1 MKMKEKRE
9 TRREEDGPNGISFV
23 LSFSFRGGGGQI
35 PEAQT
40 ESERK
45 GDVPGSNHGDSTAYR
60 SGFSAGASGNAL
72 SQKGRGWG
80 IALISLILGLTIG
93 WMRSEPHVSM
103 FDLPLIGCGA
113 FHRLPPGG
121 GLH

>member
-40 ESERK
+40 ESERE

-60 SGFSAGASGNAL
+60 SGFSALGLVGMHFPRRGAGGAS
-72 SQKGRGWG
+72 R
-80 IALISLILGLTIG
+80 
-93 WMRSEPHVSM
+93 
-103 FDLPLIGCGA
+103 
-113 FHRLPPGG
+113 
-121 GLH
+121 